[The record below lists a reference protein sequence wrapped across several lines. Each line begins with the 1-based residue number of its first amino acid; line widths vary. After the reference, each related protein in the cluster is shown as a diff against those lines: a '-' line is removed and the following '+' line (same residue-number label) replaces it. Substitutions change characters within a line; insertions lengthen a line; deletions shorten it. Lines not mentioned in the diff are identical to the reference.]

1 MSNQSIAKNSNLN
14 NDLFMPN
21 GVTFV
26 GTINVPGVARIN
38 GEITGEIT
46 CKELDVGP
54 QAKIKGKVQAQGI
67 EVHGQLENDINCTGL
82 VKIHSTGKVAGKL
95 AYSEIDIDRGGQFSG
110 QIRGTKNFRTE
121 K

>member
-1 MSNQSIAKNSNLN
+1 
-14 NDLFMPN
+14 MPN

-54 QAKIKGKVQAQGI
+54 QAMIKGKVQAQGI